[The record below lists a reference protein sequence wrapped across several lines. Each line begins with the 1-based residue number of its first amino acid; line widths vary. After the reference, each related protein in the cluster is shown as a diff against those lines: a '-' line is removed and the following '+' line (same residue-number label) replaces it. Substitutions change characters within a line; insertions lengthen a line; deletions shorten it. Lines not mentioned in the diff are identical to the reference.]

1 MRTVKAAIHI
11 MFIIRLYKQIEKQV
25 RLFFY
30 LLNIVINRLHLKMES
45 QKAVEMVLV
54 IPVVVLEE

>member
-1 MRTVKAAIHI
+1 MMHD

-30 LLNIVINRLHLKMES
+30 LLAQISLIDLFKRRKITM
-45 QKAVEMVLV
+45 
-54 IPVVVLEE
+54 

>member
-1 MRTVKAAIHI
+1 MRTAKAMMHD

-54 IPVVVLEE
+54 VPVVLEE

>member
-1 MRTVKAAIHI
+1 MRTAKAMMHD

-30 LLNIVINRLHLKMES
+30 LVNLLLSIDLFKRRKITM
-45 QKAVEMVLV
+45 
-54 IPVVVLEE
+54 

>member
-1 MRTVKAAIHI
+1 MMHD

-30 LLNIVINRLHLKMES
+30 LVNLLLSIDLFKRRKITM
-45 QKAVEMVLV
+45 
-54 IPVVVLEE
+54 

>member
-1 MRTVKAAIHI
+1 MRTAKAMMHD

-45 QKAVEMVLV
+45 QKAVETVLV
-54 IPVVVLEE
+54 VPVVLEE

>member
-1 MRTVKAAIHI
+1 MRTAKAMMYD

-45 QKAVEMVLV
+45 QKAVETVLV
-54 IPVVVLEE
+54 VPVVLEE